1 VFLNEIGM
9 VKGHVE
15 AIPQTRVL
23 IPPIP
28 RREWSLSRTERAG
41 PRSGPNTRNTEFERV
56 GHALGTMLGTGG
68 GLS

>member
-1 VFLNEIGM
+1 MKLAWSRV
-9 VKGHVE
+9 
-15 AIPQTRVL
+15 IPQTRVL

-28 RREWSLSRTERAG
+28 RRDGMIWSLSRTERAG